1 MQPTSTSEREVGC
14 CHHTVH
20 FAHAPDWY
28 AVGNEFKKRAS
39 RGCKKIIS
47 FVLYAQKRLIFSRRV
62 TTCFAV
68 GSLCIL
74 RTRERGAEDG
84 GASLSA
90 FRRGWRWLS
99 ARLGCG
105 GSCWDIFSDP
115 VLGNSH
121 APLREGALGIKQGG
135 GKKSPHPA
143 ASACRLLLHRGHSS
157 HQKREGIARCV
168 WLGSGGGC
176 ACMCSAPYG
185 RKKRPRSTGS
195 IFPLGKAAQTETD
208 RRESTEGAVDDSRM
222 VGTEIRI
229 VVMSV
234 ND

>member
-1 MQPTSTSEREVGC
+1 MQPTLTSEREVGC

-135 GKKSPHPA
+135 ERKAHTQQRLRVVFFSTEDTAATRKERASLA
-143 ASACRLLLHRGHSS
+143 ASGSAPVVGVHACVLHRMGGKNAQDPQGASFRS
-157 HQKREGIARCV
+157 VKRRRRRRIA
-168 WLGSGGGC
+168 
-176 ACMCSAPYG
+176 G
-185 RKKRPRSTGS
+185 RVLRGLWTTAGWWVLK
-195 IFPLGKAAQTETD
+195 
-208 RRESTEGAVDDSRM
+208 
-222 VGTEIRI
+222 
-229 VVMSV
+229 
-234 ND
+234 